1 VTINCAEDETEGSSK
16 KRAALDA
23 GDHATEVTAPAPESL
38 LAPSSVDLPK
48 PELEL
53 PADSEVKVEPID
65 TRETAQPVDGEVAT
79 ADGES
84 SAAPALVTDLPVLPG
99 ADSIPAPA
107 PTPTPEPE
115 PPLSKFEEPQNRFRI
130 YFDSPPE
137 LDRIPKAIRRGT
149 NKRFRRE
156 SSSVAPSVQGQAPA
170 EGEAEEKV
178 PDGGVEAAEAETV
191 VGEAPAGV
199 EVKAEVEAEEVVGE
213 VLAGAEVVDGEVPV
227 VSAEAEPS
235 DELGGKANAA
245 GDAVAE
251 VAAADSAAADA
262 ATGGAEEDAGAGD
275 VSMRTDVGQEADAAE
290 GEQADLAAGQA
301 PEATAVTIPQVE
313 SVGEA
318 SAEAPATD
326 AVDATSALPSEAEA
340 VPARAE
346 QPIATRTRRR
356 SSVSS
361 HATHPDGTATV
372 NGDAEASAPSA
383 PAADA
388 VPAGPQPSVNR
399 ISILYEE
406 SSRRICVD
414 AEAVESVRIYRAE
427 GKIEVCLKEEEPVV
441 SAVEGEEEKE
451 VEKVE
456 GDLRK
461 GILVS

>member
-1 VTINCAEDETEGSSK
+1 MTINCAEDETEGSSK

-23 GDHATEVTAPAPESL
+23 GDHTTEAAAPAPEAL

-48 PELEL
+48 PELDAAAET
-53 PADSEVKVEPID
+53 DVKVEPVD
-65 TRETAQPVDGEVAT
+65 STETAQPVDGDTVT
-79 ADGES
+79 INGES
-84 SAAPALVTDLPVLPG
+84 SAAAVPNSAAAVPSPEL
-99 ADSIPAPA
+99 SA
-107 PTPTPEPE
+107 PTLTPEPE

-137 LDRIPKAIRRGT
+137 LDRIPKAIRRGI

-156 SSSVAPSVQGQAPA
+156 SSSVAPSVQGQAQA

-178 PDGGVEAAEAETV
+178 PEGGAEGAEAETV
-191 VGEAPAGV
+191 VGEAPVGV
-199 EVKAEVEAEEVVGE
+199 EVKAEIGTEEAAEEVI
-213 VLAGAEVVDGEVPV
+213 AGAEVVEGEVPV
-227 VSAEAEPS
+227 IPADADSSGALGERKADPAAE
-235 DELGGKANAA
+235 
-245 GDAVAE
+245 AVAE
-251 VAAADSAAADA
+251 AVVAESASADEE
-262 ATGGAEEDAGAGD
+262 TGGAEEETGAGD
-275 VSMRTDVGQEADAAE
+275 VSMRTDVGHDADAAE
-290 GEQADLAAGQA
+290 GEQAEAALEA
-301 PEATAVTIPQVE
+301 PEAAVEAIPQVE
-313 SVGEA
+313 SVGEP

-326 AVDATSALPSEAEA
+326 AVDAISALPSEAEA
-340 VPARAE
+340 VPATAE

-383 PAADA
+383 PAVDA

-441 SAVEGEEEKE
+441 AVEGEEERE
-451 VEKVE
+451 AEKVE
-456 GDLRK
+456 GELRK
-461 GILVS
+461 GVLVSCA